1 MKMIVGGNETMK
13 YSNVQLLDMLLELDA
28 EEIVKVDEEFKA
40 EHPDCPTLSFICRM
54 ALGMKLKEDDTN
66 RGDLVAL
73 IQKAKAEKKGSL
85 E

>member
-1 MKMIVGGNETMK
+1 ME
-13 YSNVQLLDMLLELDA
+13 YSNAQLLDMLLELDT

-40 EHPDCPTLSFICRM
+40 EHPDCPTLSFICHM
-54 ALGMKLKEDDTN
+54 ALGMKLKKDDTN

>member
-1 MKMIVGGNETMK
+1 MQYGNA
-13 YSNVQLLDMLLELDA
+13 QILDMLLELDA

-40 EHPDCPTLSFICRM
+40 EHPDCPTLSFVCHM
-54 ALGMKLKEDDTN
+54 ALGMKLKKDDAS

-73 IQKAKAEKKGSL
+73 IQKAKAEKKGSS